1 MKVAFLAS
9 EAAPFCKTGGL
20 GDVAQALP
28 EALSKLPKVEVSVF
42 LPYYSRVKYSGQW
55 KVEFLGYFDVQL
67 AWRREYVGLFRLK
80 SRRKKLQI
88 YFIDNE
94 QYFNRPTAYGYPDD
108 GERFA
113 YFSRACLE
121 AMCYL
126 RMQPDVIH
134 CHDWQTALVPMLLRT
149 QYRGAFPDAKSVLTI
164 HNIEYHGKCGLDF
177 NREVLGAPPQCDE
190 ILRFA
195 DCCNFLKAGIMTADK
210 VGTVSKTYAEEL
222 RYPYYAHGLSELL
235 AARGEDFTG
244 IVNGIN
250 MQLFDPESD
259 PSLAAHYTAAT
270 MHEGKVENKL
280 ALQRRLGLP
289 EDRDTALLVMVT
301 RLAGHKGIDL
311 LCYIAERLLQ
321 RRVQLAVLG
330 TGEEKYEWFLS
341 GLQYRFPQQVAAH
354 LVFDAELANLA
365 YAAGDLYLMPSKAEP
380 CGLSQLIAMR
390 YGTVPVVNATG
401 GLRDTVTPYDPTDG
415 SGRGFTFQSYN
426 ADDFL
431 ASIDR
436 APALYYDAPDQF
448 RALAAHDMQV
458 DSSWELPAKEYLR
471 LYESVCQR

>member
-1 MKVAFLAS
+1 MKLAFLAS

-28 EALSKLPKVEVSVF
+28 EALSRLPKTEVNVF
-42 LPYYSRVKYSGQW
+42 LPYYSCVKYSGQW
-55 KVEFLGYFDVQL
+55 KMEFLGYFDVQL

-80 SRRKKLQI
+80 TRRKKLQI

-94 QYFNRPTAYGYPDD
+94 QYFNRPSAYGYPDD

-126 RMQPDVIH
+126 QMQPDIIH
-134 CHDWQTALVPMLLRT
+134 CHDWQTALVPMLLRE
-149 QYRGAFPDAKSVLTI
+149 QYRAAFPETRSVLTI
-164 HNIEYHGKCGLDF
+164 HNIEYQGKCGLDF
-177 NREVLGAPPQCDE
+177 NREVLGAPSQCDE
-190 ILRFA
+190 ILRFD
-195 DCCNFLKAGIMTADK
+195 DCSNFLKAGIVTADR
-210 VGTVSKTYAEEL
+210 VGTVSETYAEEL
-222 RYPYYAHGLSELL
+222 HYPYYAHGLANVIAS
-235 AARGEDFTG
+235 RGSDFTG

-250 MQLFDPESD
+250 MKLFDPATNAN
-259 PSLAAHYTAAT
+259 LAQHYDVTT
-270 MHEGKVENKL
+270 MREGKAANKL
-280 ALQRRLGLP
+280 ALQQRLGLP

-354 LVFDAELANLA
+354 LVFDAELADLA
-365 YAAGDLYLMPSKAEP
+365 YAAADLYLMPSKAEP

-390 YGTVPVVNATG
+390 YGAVPVVNATG

-436 APALYYDAPDQF
+436 ALALYYDAPEQF
-448 RALAAHDMQV
+448 GTLAENDMRI
-458 DSSWELPAKEYLR
+458 DSSWDQPAQDYMR
-471 LYESVCQR
+471 LYESLR

>member
-1 MKVAFLAS
+1 MKLAFLAS

-28 EALSKLPKVEVSVF
+28 EALSRLPKTEVNVF

-55 KVEFLGYFDVQL
+55 KMEFLGYFDVQL

-80 SRRKKLQI
+80 TRRKKLQI

-94 QYFNRPTAYGYPDD
+94 QYFNRPSAYGYPDD

-126 RMQPDVIH
+126 QMQPDIIH
-134 CHDWQTALVPMLLRT
+134 CHDWQTALVPMLLRE
-149 QYRGAFPDAKSVLTI
+149 QYRAAFPETRSVLTI
-164 HNIEYHGKCGLDF
+164 HNIEYQGKCGLDF
-177 NREVLGAPPQCDE
+177 NREVLGAPSQCDE
-190 ILRFA
+190 ILRFD
-195 DCCNFLKAGIMTADK
+195 DCSNFLKAGIVTADR
-210 VGTVSKTYAEEL
+210 VGTVSETYAEEL
-222 RYPYYAHGLSELL
+222 HYPYYAHGLANVIAS
-235 AARGEDFTG
+235 RGSDFTG

-250 MQLFDPESD
+250 MKLFDPATNAN
-259 PSLAAHYTAAT
+259 LAQHYDVTT
-270 MHEGKVENKL
+270 MREGKAANKL
-280 ALQRRLGLP
+280 ALQQRLGLP

-354 LVFDAELANLA
+354 LVVDAELADLA
-365 YAAGDLYLMPSKAEP
+365 YAAADLYLMPSKAEP

-390 YGTVPVVNATG
+390 YGAVPVVNATG

-436 APALYYDAPDQF
+436 ALALYYDAPEQF
-448 RALAAHDMQV
+448 GTLAENDMRI
-458 DSSWELPAKEYLR
+458 DSSWDQPAQDYMR
-471 LYESVCQR
+471 LYESLR